1 MIGSLYTAI
10 SGLGANTSAM
20 TVVGDNIANVS
31 TPGFKSSTTLF
42 ANIMNESLGGGSA
55 INPGAGV
62 AVAGISEQWN
72 QGSLEPTGNP
82 TDLAIS
88 GRGFFQV
95 RDGGPAGT
103 DLYYTRAG
111 NFSFDANGYLANP
124 EGLLVQGYDISAG
137 PVATPPAAV
146 PVTIQVD
153 LTAAA
158 THRNYSMEQDGII
171 TGINIATG
179 NRDNLWQV
187 SLYDFPNLQGLTKKG
202 GNLYE
207 QSVGSG
213 TPLVAT
219 GGVSGVAGMGKINTG
234 NVEKSNVDLATEFT
248 KLIVTQKAFQA
259 NAKVITTSDEI
270 LTALIQAKR

>member
-10 SGLGANTSAM
+10 SGLGANRDAM

-31 TPGFKSSTTLF
+31 TPGFKGSSTLF

-55 INPGAGV
+55 SNPGAGV
-62 AVAGISEQWN
+62 TVAGISEQWN
-72 QGSLEPTGNP
+72 QGTLEPTGNP

-95 RDGGPAGT
+95 REGGATGT
-103 DLYYTRAG
+103 DLFYTRAG
-111 NFSFDANGYLANP
+111 NFSFDASGYLSNP
-124 EGLLVQGYDISAG
+124 AGLLVQGYDISGG
-137 PVATPPAAV
+137 PVATPPASS
-146 PVTIQVD
+146 PVNVQID
-153 LTAAA
+153 LTATA
-158 THRNYSMEQDGII
+158 THRSYNMDTDGIV
-171 TGINIATG
+171 TGINTATG

-187 SLYDFPNLQGLTKKG
+187 ALFDFPNLQGLNKKG
-202 GNLYE
+202 GNLYS
-207 QSVGSG
+207 QSISSG
-213 TPLVAT
+213 QPLVAT

-234 NVEKSNVDLATEFT
+234 NIEKSNVDLATEFT

-270 LTALIQAKR
+270 LTALINAKR